1 MHRKVENPAQEPS
14 PVVVP
19 QPQPQP
25 QAPAGPRDGSVSTS
39 FIPDSPPNS
48 QVPSIQ
54 NWPGQYDFQISV
66 PVGNKDRNKWCYSA
80 IQEKL
85 YLIKHVTIPLDVK
98 LLEWLDAYITITP
111 VFKASRNRVHH
122 VMPCFNCSTKNS
134 VASSDHIVMVEGQ
147 GCEYTYK
154 YADKR
159 PVVTLPLHPPPPG
172 EAAST
177 LLLKLVCLTSCN
189 GGPNRRPF
197 SLVFTLHNNSTG
209 SEIGRQVLDLKCCQC
224 PSRDMLNEDKAVQ
237 HPTQPSTNACNQLME
252 VRKRSGPAVT
262 STSEKK
268 KRFTIKLEP
277 GTDRRYQ
284 NVPVSIEA
292 FLRNLNVTFFISISL
307 V

>member
-1 MHRKVENPAQEPS
+1 MELNDLSSMNNVLMINNDILTLADYGMGLNDSWGNLEGQFVENPAQEPS

-66 PVGNKDRNKWCYSA
+66 PVGNKDRNK
-80 IQEKL
+80 
-85 YLIKHVTIPLDVK
+85 
-98 LLEWLDAYITITP
+98 
-111 VFKASRNRVHH
+111 
-122 VMPCFNCSTKNS
+122 
-134 VASSDHIVMVEGQ
+134 
-147 GCEYTYK
+147 
-154 YADKR
+154 
-159 PVVTLPLHPPPPG
+159 
-172 EAAST
+172 
-177 LLLKLVCLTSCN
+177 
-189 GGPNRRPF
+189 
-197 SLVFTLHNNSTG
+197 
-209 SEIGRQVLDLKCCQC
+209 
-224 PSRDMLNEDKAVQ
+224 
-237 HPTQPSTNACNQLME
+237 

-292 FLRNLNVTFFISISL
+292 FFRNLNVTFFYFNFIGLIIALINIYLFIFYNQS
-307 V
+307 